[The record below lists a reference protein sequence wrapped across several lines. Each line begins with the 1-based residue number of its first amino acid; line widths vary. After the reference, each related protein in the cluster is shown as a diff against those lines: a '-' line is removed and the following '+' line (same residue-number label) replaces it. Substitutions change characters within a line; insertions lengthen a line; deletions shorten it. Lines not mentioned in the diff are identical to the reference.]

1 MKSQSSN
8 RSFGL
13 LFFIVFIVVG
23 LWPVIKG
30 EAANI
35 YLILISLF
43 FLILGLINSK
53 ILSPFNK
60 AWIKFG
66 EILGLIIA
74 PIIMALVYFII
85 LTPISLIVRM
95 LGKDLLGLKF
105 LKKQDTYWTRRKKK
119 IRYNEKTVLNDRFFE
134 RILGIFKRKKKI
146 LAITNYNCPS
156 FIWSVNCFEPRIS
169 SGSIHIYNFLSDI
182 YFRHISILS
191 R

>member
-23 LWPVIKG
+23 LWPLTKG
-30 EAANI
+30 EAVNI
-35 YLILISLF
+35 YLLLISLF
-43 FLILGLINSK
+43 FLIFGLINSK
-53 ILSPFNK
+53 ILSPLNK

-95 LGKDLLGLKF
+95 FGKDLLGLKF
-105 LKKQDTYWTRRKKK
+105 LKKQDTYWTKRVKK
-119 IRYNEKTVLNDRFFE
+119 
-134 RILGIFKRKKKI
+134 LGTMKKQ
-146 LAITNYNCPS
+146 
-156 FIWSVNCFEPRIS
+156 F
-169 SGSIHIYNFLSDI
+169 
-182 YFRHISILS
+182 
-191 R
+191 

>member
-23 LWPVIKG
+23 LWPITKG
-30 EAANI
+30 ETANI
-35 YLILISLF
+35 YLIIISLF
-43 FLILGLINSK
+43 FLIFGLINSK

-60 AWIKFG
+60 AWIKLG

-85 LTPISLIVRM
+85 LTPISIIVRM

-105 LKKQDTYWTRRKKK
+105 MKKKDTYWIKRVKK
-119 IRYNEKTVLNDRFFE
+119 
-134 RILGIFKRKKKI
+134 LGTMKKQ
-146 LAITNYNCPS
+146 
-156 FIWSVNCFEPRIS
+156 F
-169 SGSIHIYNFLSDI
+169 
-182 YFRHISILS
+182 
-191 R
+191 

>member
-1 MKSQSSN
+1 MKLQSSN

-30 EAANI
+30 ETANI

-43 FLILGLINSK
+43 FLIFGLINSK
-53 ILSPFNK
+53 ILSPFNR

-105 LKKQDTYWTRRKKK
+105 LKKQDTYWM
-119 IRYNEKTVLNDRFFE
+119 
-134 RILGIFKRKKKI
+134 KRKKK
-146 LAITNYNCPS
+146 LGTMKKQ
-156 FIWSVNCFEPRIS
+156 F
-169 SGSIHIYNFLSDI
+169 
-182 YFRHISILS
+182 
-191 R
+191 

>member
-13 LFFIVFIVVG
+13 LFFIVFIAVG
-23 LWPVIKG
+23 LWPVTKG

-35 YLILISLF
+35 YLILTSLF
-43 FLILGLINSK
+43 FLIFGLINSK

-60 AWIKFG
+60 TWIKLG

-105 LKKQDTYWTRRKKK
+105 LKKQDTYWT
-119 IRYNEKTVLNDRFFE
+119 
-134 RILGIFKRKKKI
+134 KRKKKI
-146 LAITNYNCPS
+146 GTMKKQ
-156 FIWSVNCFEPRIS
+156 F
-169 SGSIHIYNFLSDI
+169 
-182 YFRHISILS
+182 
-191 R
+191 

>member
-30 EAANI
+30 ETANI

-43 FLILGLINSK
+43 FLIFGLINSK

-95 LGKDLLGLKF
+95 FGKDLLGLKF
-105 LKKQDTYWTRRKKK
+105 MKKQDTYWIKRVKK
-119 IRYNEKTVLNDRFFE
+119 
-134 RILGIFKRKKKI
+134 LGTMKKQ
-146 LAITNYNCPS
+146 
-156 FIWSVNCFEPRIS
+156 F
-169 SGSIHIYNFLSDI
+169 
-182 YFRHISILS
+182 
-191 R
+191 